1 MIIMLIVTPIFLLI
15 NSLIDLLPQMEGLP
29 TWVND
34 LATVIGYALNVV
46 PIDVWVFSIGNIIF
60 WNFGLIGWSII
71 EWIYK
76 KIPGVD

>member
-1 MIIMLIVTPIFLLI
+1 MIIALILTPIFLLI
-15 NSLIDLLPQMEGLP
+15 NSLISLLPQMEGLP
-29 TWVND
+29 SWVND

-46 PIDVWVFSIGNIIF
+46 PVDVWVISIANIMF